1 MALNVTVNIIIAA
14 MFVVGVVIGLKR
26 GFISLAAR
34 PVKFFLAIAIAFS
47 FASSFG
53 AAVVSP
59 IIEAPITNYI
69 KDFLYTNCEGLTASN
84 ATEEL
89 PTLLKISAGIFS
101 IDIGEVA
108 NSATN
113 VLDSIVESLTAPVIS
128 VISVIIAFILLYF
141 VSKLLLSFALW
152 FINLVFQSGVFG
164 FLNKLLGTVF
174 GLCLAIIAAWAFVA
188 VFEYAV
194 HLPVFASNP
203 AVAEFEGTFLYGF
216 FNSYSPIELL
226 LSF

>member
-1 MALNVTVNIIIAA
+1 MALNVIVNIIISAIFIA
-14 MFVVGVVIGLKR
+14 GVIIGIKR
-26 GFISLAAR
+26 GFISLAAK
-34 PVKFFLAIAIAFS
+34 PVKFFLALVIAFS

-53 AAVVSP
+53 AAIINP

-69 KDFLYTNCEGLTASN
+69 KDFLYANCEGLTAAN
-84 ATEEL
+84 ATEKL
-89 PTLLKISAGIFS
+89 PTILKISAAIFG
-101 IDIGEVA
+101 IDIAEVTG
-108 NSATN
+108 NTTN

-128 VISVIIAFILLYF
+128 IISVIIAFILLYF
-141 VSKLLLSFALW
+141 VSKLLISIALW

-174 GLCLAIIAAWAFVA
+174 GLCLSVIAAWAFVS
-188 VFEYAV
+188 VFEYAI
-194 HLPVFASNP
+194 HLPLFEGNAMI
-203 AVAEFEGTFLYGF
+203 AEFEGTFLYGF